1 MSPKMLTIQ
10 QIHKLQPADSIYKR
24 GDGRGLYLLIHP
36 NGGKYWRY
44 SYRFEG
50 KCKTLALGVYPVVSP
65 EVARAGRDE
74 ARRMLVAGIDP
85 VEVKRQAAEIKKA
98 QAKGL
103 PTFRLSM
110 TDGALNIQSKARK
123 MLLTAEQTAAVRAFL
138 IATPTL

>member
-1 MSPKMLTIQ
+1 MLTIQ
-10 QIHKLQPADSIYKR
+10 QIHKLQPPKSSYKL

-65 EVARAGRDE
+65 EAARAGRDE

-85 VEVKRQAAEIKKA
+85 AEVKRQAAELKKA

-110 TDGALNIQSKARK
+110 TDGALNIQSKAK
-123 MLLTAEQTAAVRAFL
+123 TMLLSAEQTAAVRAFL